1 MKLIDKKTLI
11 DGCEIE
17 LYDSVYISE
26 NPVECITKIAGL
38 SYNKESVN
46 NPEKLFEYLKS
57 ESAGK
62 SSSVMEFAW
71 YPIDTYVEE
80 DCFKKVLNHSIVKW
94 FEYYDDNNGVIS
106 GLANLRTIFNCNIGS
121 LEEAKESVFMSFK
134 DYIRDNIFTF
144 KLKIPLWMFAQVVRH
159 REASYMSIS
168 RRRVKDV
175 DSYEFYQSDRSV
187 NISIE
192 KSLWIPEE
200 KKSIKYLFD
209 SDDIIDLL
217 KIMFIEKLKAGEPLE
232 VASRIFPQ
240 NLFANIYVQ
249 YTNTEESWEN
259 FINLRA
265 EPGKELCKTHT
276 QLETCRVARAMY
288 QLVEENIL

>member
-1 MKLIDKKTLI
+1 MKTIAKTKLI
-11 DGCEIE
+11 DGCEVE
-17 LYDSVYISE
+17 LIDSVDISE
-26 NPVECITKIAGL
+26 NPVESITQIAGL
-38 SYNKESVN
+38 SYNKELVN

-57 ESAGK
+57 ESAGNP
-62 SSSVMEFAW
+62 SSVMEFAW
-71 YPIDTYVEE
+71 YPIDTHSKE
-80 DCFKKVLNHSIVKW
+80 DCLKKVLNHSIVKW
-94 FEYYDDNNGVIS
+94 FECYDENSGVIS

-144 KLKIPLWMFAQVVRH
+144 KLKIPLWMFAQIVRH
-159 REASYMSIS
+159 RKASYMSIS

-175 DSYEFYQSDRSV
+175 DSYEFYESDRSID
-187 NISIE
+187 ISIE

-200 KKSIKYLFD
+200 KKAINYLFD
-209 SDDIIDLL
+209 LDDIIDLL

-240 NLFANIYVQ
+240 NLFANIYIQ

-265 EPGKELCKTHT
+265 EIDKELGKTHT

-288 QLVEENIL
+288 KLVEENIL